1 MAVPI
6 NAVVFDY
13 GNVLNEPP
21 EAVQYQ
27 PLARL
32 ADINEVEFLDLYWRN
47 RLEYDRGIHLDG
59 PAYWRRLARAAGK
72 RLSAEQISQLIDL
85 DAKLWVETRP
95 ILIEW
100 VRILRKQGLETA
112 ILSNMPREIA
122 AHLRRSAAWLGLFHQ
137 LVFSGEHGLVK
148 PEAALYR
155 VCLKGLTAQAG
166 EVLFV
171 DDREDNV
178 EGAREAGMRAVKFES
193 IPQLMR
199 DVEPYGLR
207 PSLEE
212 ASRTAAIRPVQAG
225 ITSSTQQGR
234 GA

>member
-1 MAVPI
+1 VPI
-6 NAVVFDY
+6 KAVVFDY

-21 EAVQYQ
+21 QAAQYQ

-47 RLEYDRGIHLDG
+47 RLEYDRSTHLDG
-59 PAYWRRLARAAGK
+59 PAYWRQLARAAG
-72 RLSAEQISQLIDL
+72 RQLSAEQISQLIDL
-85 DAKLWVETRP
+85 DARLWAETRP

-122 AHLRRSAAWLGLFHQ
+122 ADLRRTAAWLGPFDH

-155 VCLKGLTAQAG
+155 VCLKGLTAQPG
-166 EVLFV
+166 EVLFL

-178 EGAREAGMRAVKFES
+178 EGARQAGMRAIKFES
-193 IPQLMR
+193 TPQLMR

-212 ASRTAAIRPVQAG
+212 ASRTAALRPALPG
-225 ITSSTQQGR
+225 FTSPTEESL